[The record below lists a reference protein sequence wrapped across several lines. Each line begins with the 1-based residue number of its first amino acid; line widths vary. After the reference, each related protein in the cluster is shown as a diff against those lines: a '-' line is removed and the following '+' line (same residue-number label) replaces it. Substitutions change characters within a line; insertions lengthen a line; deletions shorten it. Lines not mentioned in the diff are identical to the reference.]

1 MNFFVSS
8 KDEFRQDQRR
18 QPSEEDPIDFLNYF
32 SMKSNQ
38 SCWQEKNRDFCW
50 LKKNWK
56 FCAPNPFSAMI
67 RKKFRKFVSWWKKMA
82 PLDTRYETDFLQ
94 MSSIHQIW
102 HWLESSVCVCFGG
115 LNCEGWMRAATAAN
129 QWIDSSASF
138 LVFRSK
144 SWRWTLKLGTKKAAK
159 QIGKIQCLFPFSI
172 CVFQLKMNQNLF
184 SPLPSFARFF
194 TVSNLFF
201 SPNSNVAPMIHCQ
214 VRGILIFKFP
224 AALVDHQMTPAGGKI
239 ERNAQ
244 KNGFFPIFFLIR
256 RHKTTTDDSILLNTK
271 F

>member
-1 MNFFVSS
+1 MRGAINSSIQITRFNHPIWINSNFHWIFLFRLKMNSDKTKDDSLQKKIRLIFWIIFQWNPIRAAGKRKIGIFVG
-8 KDEFRQDQRR
+8 
-18 QPSEEDPIDFLNYF
+18 
-32 SMKSNQ
+32 
-38 SCWQEKNRDFCW
+38 W
-50 LKKNWK
+50 KKNE
-56 FCAPNPFSAMI
+56 NSAHQI
-67 RKKFRKFVSWWKKMA
+67 PSRRWSERNSENSFPGEKKMA

-201 SPNSNVAPMIHCQ
+201 FSK
-214 VRGILIFKFP
+214 FKCRP
-224 AALVDHQMTPAGGKI
+224 
-239 ERNAQ
+239 
-244 KNGFFPIFFLIR
+244 
-256 RHKTTTDDSILLNTK
+256 DDSLSSSRNFNFQISRRISWPPDDSGRRQN
-271 F
+271 